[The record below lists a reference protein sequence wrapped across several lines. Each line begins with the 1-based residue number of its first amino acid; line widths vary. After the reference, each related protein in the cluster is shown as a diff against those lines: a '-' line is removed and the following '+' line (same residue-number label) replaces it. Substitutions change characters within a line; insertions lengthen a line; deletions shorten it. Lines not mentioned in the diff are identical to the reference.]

1 MAPLAVRMR
10 PRTLGEVVGQ
20 EHILGPGCLLP
31 RLVRQNS
38 FGNLLLFGPPGCGK
52 TSLAEVIAAETG
64 STFIRLNAI
73 LSNMTELRSALQS
86 ARRAPSP
93 PILFIDEIH
102 RFNRAQQDS
111 LLPDV
116 ERGIVRLIGA
126 TTHTPTVYIISPL
139 LSRSH
144 LFQLEP
150 LTAEQVRHYLR
161 MALKDRERG
170 LGASSCDVEE
180 EALNA
185 LAETCDGDLRRALNA
200 LETLVIASPVG
211 THITIGDWEA
221 FGKERHL
228 RYNRD
233 GSEHH
238 ATISAYIKSM
248 RGCDPDAALY
258 WLAKMLEGGED
269 PRFICRRLVIFASE
283 DVGMADPHALPI
295 ATACYDSC
303 ETVGM
308 PECAINL
315 AHGTVYMATAQKSNS
330 AYAAFGRAQEE
341 IRTKAVQPVP
351 DFLRNQPKSLAKRL
365 GAEAYIYAHGH
376 KENVTGQR
384 YMVSPKQFYFSGIA
398 GAEKAVAERMER
410 IRALRGKPDN
420 INLG

>member
-1 MAPLAVRMR
+1 MR
-10 PRTLGEVVGQ
+10 PRTLGEVIGQ
-20 EHILGPGCLLP
+20 EHILGPNCLLP

-38 FGNLLLFGPPGCGK
+38 FGNLLFFGPPGCGK
-52 TSLAEVIAAETG
+52 TSLAEAIAAETG
-64 STFIRLNAI
+64 STLVRLNAV
-73 LSNMTELRSALQS
+73 LSNVAELRGALQS

-116 ERGIVRLIGA
+116 ERGTVRLIGA
-126 TTHTPTVYIISPL
+126 TTHTPTVYVISPL

-150 LTAEQVRHYLR
+150 LTAEQVQCYLR
-161 MALKDRERG
+161 TALGDEERG
-170 LGASSCDVEE
+170 LGASGCGAEE
-180 EALNA
+180 EVLNA

-200 LETLVIASPVG
+200 LETLVMASPVG
-211 THITIGDWEA
+211 AHITIADWKA

-228 RYNRD
+228 RYDRD
-233 GSEHH
+233 ESEHH

-269 PRFICRRLVIFASE
+269 PRFIGRRLVIFASE
-283 DVGMADPHALPI
+283 DVGMADPQALPI
-295 ATACYDSC
+295 ATACYGSC

-330 AYAAFGRAQEE
+330 AYAAFSSAQEE
-341 IRTKAVQPVP
+341 IRTKAIQPVP
-351 DFLRNQPKSLAKRL
+351 DFLRNQPKSLARRL
-365 GAEAYIYAHGH
+365 GTEAYSYAHGH
-376 KENVTGQR
+376 EENVTGQCH
-384 YMVSPKQFYFSGIA
+384 MVNPKQFYFPGTA
-398 GAEKAVAERMER
+398 GAEGAVAERMER
-410 IRALRGKPDN
+410 IRALRRKPR
-420 INLG
+420 INLN